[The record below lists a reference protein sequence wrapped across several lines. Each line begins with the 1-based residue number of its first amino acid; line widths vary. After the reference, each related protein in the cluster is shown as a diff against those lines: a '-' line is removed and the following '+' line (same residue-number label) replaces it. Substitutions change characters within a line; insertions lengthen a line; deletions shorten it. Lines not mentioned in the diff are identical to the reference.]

1 MSRLKDTLKV
11 GNNVLTSYFP
21 ARTSVPKEGDFDWQI
36 AAAVV
41 IRNLYRK
48 RLSATPSKSSN
59 SAESSKE
66 RLAIARFQEQCKTD
80 FLARLDEPEVWKYID
95 EMYFK
100 GDDIY
105 QIVPEAMLFK
115 LADLNANSAQHRL
128 ANMFTSLMHGFYLKE
143 TKSETSNFVES
154 QVRESLLSD
163 SILEDIKDGSQNMSK
178 GINEKP
184 YLPYLSKVFKEDLN
198 FLGKR
203 PKYLIEQIENL
214 LRLYAYLYTAQL
226 ALNIK
231 SIYEE
236 PTVRPLYFILENET
250 ASKERTNLVAHGHQS
265 VQRFLPFIFPY
276 LSMSESLQSVG
287 EGQRRIPLWEL
298 AQALKDA
305 DAEALKNYAL
315 EFARDRSETNEFVIE
330 YDTSQ
335 TSSRYWLE
343 QVLLK
348 EAFDQF
354 GKKKKRAAAQ
364 EKFIRTTESELCSI
378 FAKPRG
384 QAGKVLILNQDYISL
399 FTNLCIGESER
410 LRFSELITKF
420 RTRGICFDKQSQQAL
435 IKFYERVGNVER
447 MSDSGDAIYVRKTI

>member
-1 MSRLKDTLKV
+1 MSRLKNTLVV

-21 ARTSVPKEGDFDWQI
+21 ARTSVTKEGDFDWQI

-48 RLSATPSKSSN
+48 RLSLTINKSYKN
-59 SAESSKE
+59 LDISKE
-66 RLAIARFQEQCKTD
+66 QHAIALFQEKCKSD
-80 FLARLDEPEVWKYID
+80 FLARLDESEVWKYID

-100 GDDIY
+100 GEDIY
-105 QIVPEAMLFK
+105 QIVPEALLFK
-115 LADLNANSAQHRL
+115 LANLNANSAQNRL
-128 ANMFTSLMHGFYLKE
+128 ADMFTSLMHGFYLKE
-143 TKSETSNFVES
+143 KSIETSNFVES
-154 QVRESLLSD
+154 QVRQSLLSE

-178 GINEKP
+178 GVNEKP
-184 YLPYLSKVFKEDLN
+184 YLPYLTTVFKEDLH

-236 PTVRPLYFILENET
+236 PGVKPLYFILENET

-265 VQRFLPFIFPY
+265 VQRFLPYIFPY
-276 LSMSESLQSVG
+276 LSMSEGLQSVD

-298 AQALKDA
+298 AQSLDDKDT
-305 DAEALKNYAL
+305 EALKAYAL
-315 EFARDRSETNEFVIE
+315 NFARDRNEDSDFVIE

-364 EKFIRTTESELCSI
+364 EKFIRTTELELCSS
-378 FAKPRG
+378 FAKSRG

-399 FTNLCIGESER
+399 FTNLCIGESEK
-410 LRFSELITKF
+410 LRFSELLTKF

-447 MSDSGDAIYVRKTI
+447 MSDSGDAIYVRKTL